1 MDIMK
6 GLYAA
11 VLTSMLV
18 LSGCL
23 HEQSGIAET
32 STYEADD
39 AAGSATSGTTDTLLR
54 LRLSGRDSLSWTS
67 TNIQLSVC
75 DTVYHCS
82 LSGADPCQISAQD
95 GGDGNAWEPGESIF
109 LSENGTDI
117 CTEPAC
123 TVVISVVYEG
133 DKLTGDSSIIVN

>member
-1 MDIMK
+1 MK

-54 LRLSGRDSLSWTS
+54 LRLSERDSLSWTS
-67 TNIQLSVC
+67 TNIQLSVG
-75 DTVYHCS
+75 DTVYRCS

-123 TVVISVVYEG
+123 TVVTSVVYEG

>member
-67 TNIQLSVC
+67 TNIQLSVG
-75 DTVYHCS
+75 DTVYRCS

>member
-1 MDIMK
+1 MK

-67 TNIQLSVC
+67 TNIQLSVG
-75 DTVYHCS
+75 DTVYRCS